1 MRRLLVLAVVF
12 VAILAGLWLGGETLL
27 ARQLRKAA
35 AQDPGF
41 QIGAVTELRELRRI
55 GVHLADLRIDRPT
68 GALTLPMAELWLA
81 PSRLTEARLTLPDTA
96 TLETAAG
103 PKVLGLS
110 GAGADLRLRPLSGLT
125 LGSMGLH
132 SGAMTLDGAALANGV
147 KVSAEL
153 GRLGGDSPQRAI
165 AAYDL
170 DIDLGALDANLL
182 TPELDLPGLLALQAR
197 GRVWLDRAPSPWTLQ
212 PGARPLPVG
221 FRIDDGALTLGKV
234 TAHITGRV
242 QADAEG
248 RAEGE
253 LTLSTT
259 DLKPLLQAAANA
271 GLIPKQAV
279 VLAETVAKSLGNR
292 AGAPEP
298 AADATGPE
306 LRLPLKFADGKMHLG
321 PLPLGPAPIF
331 PR

>member
-55 GVHLADLRIDRPT
+55 GVHLTDLRIDRPT

-153 GRLGGDSPQRAI
+153 GRLGGNSR
-165 AAYDL
+165 
-170 DIDLGALDANLL
+170 N
-182 TPELDLPGLLALQAR
+182 
-197 GRVWLDRAPSPWTLQ
+197 APSRPMILISTLARWTPICLRRNWTCPAFWRCK
-212 PGARPLPVG
+212 PGVGSGWTARPAP
-221 FRIDDGALTLGKV
+221 
-234 TAHITGRV
+234 GRF
-242 QADAEG
+242 
-248 RAEGE
+248 
-253 LTLSTT
+253 S
-259 DLKPLLQAAANA
+259 
-271 GLIPKQAV
+271 
-279 VLAETVAKSLGNR
+279 
-292 AGAPEP
+292 
-298 AADATGPE
+298 
-306 LRLPLKFADGKMHLG
+306 
-321 PLPLGPAPIF
+321 PAPA
-331 PR
+331 RCRSVSASTMAR

>member
-1 MRRLLVLAVVF
+1 M
-12 VAILAGLWLGGETLL
+12 
-27 ARQLRKAA
+27 
-35 AQDPGF
+35 
-41 QIGAVTELRELRRI
+41 
-55 GVHLADLRIDRPT
+55 
-68 GALTLPMAELWLA
+68 
-81 PSRLTEARLTLPDTA
+81 
-96 TLETAAG
+96 
-103 PKVLGLS
+103 
-110 GAGADLRLRPLSGLT
+110 
-125 LGSMGLH
+125 
-132 SGAMTLDGAALANGV
+132 
-147 KVSAEL
+147 
-153 GRLGGDSPQRAI
+153 
-165 AAYDL
+165 
-170 DIDLGALDANLL
+170 
-182 TPELDLPGLLALQAR
+182 
-197 GRVWLDRAPSPWTLQ
+197 
-212 PGARPLPVG
+212 
-221 FRIDDGALTLGKV
+221 
-234 TAHITGRV
+234 